1 MIAADK
7 IVSYAVWGL

>member
-7 IVSYAVWGL
+7 IVSYAEWGL